1 MIKLFGLGSKQSA
14 EYIIVGLGNP
24 GIKYER
30 SRHNA
35 GFMAIDHL
43 AMKMSAEIKRI
54 KHHALVCRCVIGGKD
69 VLLMKPQTY
78 MNESGKAVV
87 DAARFYKTKP
97 ENIIVLFDDIS
108 LDPGVIRIRAKGSA
122 GGHNG
127 IKSIIDYLGS
137 ENFPRIKIGV
147 GAKPH
152 PDMDLADWVL
162 GKIPE
167 SDMKK
172 IGSRFDD
179 VSSAAELMVKGQ
191 ILEAMN
197 RFNGAGQ

>member
-1 MIKLFGLGSKQSA
+1 MIKLFGLGTKQNV
-14 EYIIVGLGNP
+14 EFIIAGLGNP
-24 GIKYER
+24 GIKYEH

-43 AMKMSAEIKRI
+43 AKKFSSEIKRI
-54 KHHALVCRCVIGGKD
+54 KHHALTDRCEIGGKG

-78 MNESGKAVV
+78 MNDSGRAII
-87 DAARFYKTKP
+87 DAARFYKIKP

-108 LDPGVIRIRAKGSA
+108 LDPGIIRIRAKGSA

-137 ENFPRIKIGV
+137 EDFPRIKIGV

-167 SDMKK
+167 TDMKK

-179 VSSAAELMVKGQ
+179 ISSAAEFIIKGQ
-191 ILEAMN
+191 MISCDSVII
-197 RFNGAGQ
+197 FF